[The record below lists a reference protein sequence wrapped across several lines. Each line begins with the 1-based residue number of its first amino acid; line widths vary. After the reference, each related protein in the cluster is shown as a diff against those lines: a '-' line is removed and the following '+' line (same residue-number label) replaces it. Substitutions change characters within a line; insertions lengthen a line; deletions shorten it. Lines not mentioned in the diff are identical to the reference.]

1 MANKIKVGFLSLGCP
16 KNTCDTEVMLGALNN
31 GGYEIVEEDIYADVM
46 IINTCAFIQSAKEEA
61 IESILDVAYLKEH
74 HDLKGIVVTGCLATR
89 YASDIEKSLPEV
101 DAILSAGDE
110 GKICEAVEAAYRG
123 ERYISTAPTEELAFG
138 GDRVI
143 TTPEYTAYLKIAEGC
158 DNRCAYCSIPD
169 IRGKF
174 RSRDMD
180 DIIKEAHTLYDL
192 GVRELCLVAQ
202 DTTRYG
208 LDISGKYMLSELLE
222 RLCNEDG
229 IDFKWIR
236 LLYCYPDKI
245 TDELVSVMAKYDCI
259 AKYID
264 MPIQH
269 INDRVLGAMNRHG
282 GSEIIKDAV
291 ARLRAAMPDITI
303 RTTVIAG
310 FPTETAEE
318 ANELLDYIKETRFE
332 RLGAFTYS
340 REENTP
346 AYEMRQVSEK
356 QKQKRCDRIMESQY
370 QIHADNNQKQVGK
383 TITVI
388 CEGYDPVGE
397 TYYGRSEADAPEID
411 GKVYF
416 SAKKRL
422 KDGEFV
428 EVEITGVIDYDLIG
442 KQI

>member
-1 MANKIKVGFLSLGCP
+1 MPDIKVGFVSLGCP
-16 KNTCDTEVMLGALNN
+16 KNTCDTEVMLGLLNEK
-31 GGYEIVEEDIYADVM
+31 GYELVAEDIYADVM

-61 IESILDVAYLKEH
+61 IESILDIAYLKKH
-74 HDLKGIVVTGCLATR
+74 HNLKGIVVTGCLATR
-89 YASDIEKSLPEV
+89 YAKDIEASLPEV

-123 ERYISTAPTEELAFG
+123 EKYVSTAPTENLAFG
-138 GDRVI
+138 GDRVV

-174 RSRDMD
+174 RSRDAD
-180 DIIKEAHTLYDL
+180 DIIAEAHTLFDL

-208 LDISGKYMLSELLE
+208 YDLTGRYMLSELLE
-222 RLCNEDG
+222 RLCTEEG
-229 IDFKWIR
+229 LDFKWIR

-245 TDELVSVMAKYDCI
+245 TDELIEVMAKYDNV

-264 MPIQH
+264 LPIQH
-269 INDRVLGAMNRHG
+269 VNDRVLKVMNRHG
-282 GSEIIKDAV
+282 GSEVIKSAV
-291 ARLRAAMPDITI
+291 SRLRARIPDITI
-303 RTTVIAG
+303 RTTVITG

-318 ANELLDYIKETRFE
+318 ATELLEYVKETRFE

-340 REENTP
+340 REEDTP
-346 AYEMRQVSEK
+346 AYSMKPQVSEK
-356 QKQKRCDRIMESQY
+356 QKQKRCDAIMEAQY
-370 QIHADNNQKQVGK
+370 RIHSENNEKAVGK
-383 TITVI
+383 CITVL

-397 TYYGRSEADAPEID
+397 TYYGRSEADAPDID

-416 SAKKRL
+416 SAKHRL
-422 KDGEFV
+422 REGEFV
-428 EVEITGVIDYDLIG
+428 QVEITGVLDYDLVG
-442 KQI
+442 RQK